1 MFVSV
6 SSFFHLFMVTLVI
19 GIIYGIY
26 TLIRAYQY
34 FSYGIKDTFSIKNAI
49 HLYHIL
55 WMIIDIP
62 AMVLGKLYHV
72 LKFCFNIPVI
82 PLKRDK
88 K

>member
-1 MFVSV
+1 MLVSIG
-6 SSFFHLFMVTLVI
+6 SFFHLFIVTLII

-34 FSYGIKDTFSIKNAI
+34 HVDGIKYTFSIHNTIK
-49 HLYHIL
+49 LYHII

-62 AMVLGKLYHV
+62 AMILGKLYHV
-72 LKFCFNIPVI
+72 LKFCFNVDVI